1 MGNYKGFTLNLEII
15 YIKKE
20 LGYPS
25 LLKKVSLKV
34 LLVFDFGQ
42 K

>member
-1 MGNYKGFTLNLEII
+1 MISKSFTLNSEII

-34 LLVFDFGQ
+34 LLVFENGQ